1 MLTLLCGFVTG
12 GGLATIA
19 LALLNRKWAK
29 DDKSDA
35 VVAAVK
41 LIMLDRYTFL
51 AKQHIAEGKITL
63 EDKAFM
69 GEVYLSYKALGG
81 NGHLDSTKAVVD
93 RLPVVG
99 E

>member
-1 MLTLLCGFVTG
+1 MLQVLCGFVTG

-29 DDKSDA
+29 DDKGDA
-35 VVAAVK
+35 IVAAVK

-51 AKQHIAEGKITL
+51 AKQHIAEGRISL
-63 EDKAFM
+63 QDKSFM
-69 GEVYLSYKALGG
+69 DEVFLSYKALGG
-81 NGHLDSTKAVVD
+81 NGHLDGTKAVVD

-99 E
+99 D